1 MVALLEDLI
10 SGEAHCYLRDI
21 VCLFGMSGAMSH
33 WLGVCGTNVRV
44 FLQVLMY
51 VRGVVCLVHGWWR
64 SPDLFTCRSCWSA
77 SDPVLYDPSPT
88 VPKEK
93 QIINNFLIYEKVT
106 YIAKYTGNFF
116 FFYFS
121 AEHLLLYHRNY
132 FYNQSSPQAH
142 ILYSMPGLDWNLYSV
157 HH

>member
-1 MVALLEDLI
+1 MELAAADLLYMPGLGLQMVALLEDLI

-106 YIAKYTGNFF
+106 YIAKYTGIFF
-116 FFYFS
+116 FF
-121 AEHLLLYHRNY
+121 LL
-132 FYNQSSPQAH
+132 
-142 ILYSMPGLDWNLYSV
+142 
-157 HH
+157 

>member
-1 MVALLEDLI
+1 MELAAADLLYMPGLGLQMVALLEDLI

-88 VPKEK
+88 VP
-93 QIINNFLIYEKVT
+93 
-106 YIAKYTGNFF
+106 
-116 FFYFS
+116 
-121 AEHLLLYHRNY
+121 
-132 FYNQSSPQAH
+132 QAH